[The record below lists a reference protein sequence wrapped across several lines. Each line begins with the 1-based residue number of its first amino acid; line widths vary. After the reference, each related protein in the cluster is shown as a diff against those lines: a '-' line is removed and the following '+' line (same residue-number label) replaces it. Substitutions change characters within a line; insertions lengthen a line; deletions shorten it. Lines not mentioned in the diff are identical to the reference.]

1 MKKRN
6 IWERGKVWFMIL
18 GQLGKQYKWA
28 PSLRHEETYKMILD
42 LLPSTLISIIQSWD
56 ANNENLNTDD
66 DTFLLTELY
75 EVTFKE
81 LLPKHVHHRLM
92 FVKLNGFETDYK
104 SLDNAGLGRNKWE
117 QDNKKLRQCW
127 S

>member
-1 MKKRN
+1 MT
-6 IWERGKVWFMIL
+6 L
-18 GQLGKQYKWA
+18 GQLVKQYKWA
-28 PSLRHEETYKMILD
+28 PNLRHEETYKMILD

-66 DTFLLTELY
+66 DTFPLTELY

-81 LLPKHVHHRLM
+81 LLPKHVYHGLM

-104 SLDNAGLGRNKWE
+104 RLDNAGLGRNKWE
-117 QDNKKLRQCW
+117 EDNKKLRQRCSYMRKCW